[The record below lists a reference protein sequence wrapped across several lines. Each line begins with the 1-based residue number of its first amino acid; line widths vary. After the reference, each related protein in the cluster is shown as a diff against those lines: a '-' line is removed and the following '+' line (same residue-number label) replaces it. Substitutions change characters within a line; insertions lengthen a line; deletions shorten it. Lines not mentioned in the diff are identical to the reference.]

1 MIGLADTKTVARF
14 SNLKKK
20 ITDSH
25 GTLASIL
32 SIEVTAER
40 KFALQKYRETRSI
53 APNFLENRDFQQG
66 QEGSPV

>member
-40 KFALQKYRETRSI
+40 KFAL
-53 APNFLENRDFQQG
+53 
-66 QEGSPV
+66 